1 MPAKKI
7 REWEPENFELEITT
21 HWTFPERGNWATHD
35 AKWRGNWS
43 HMHQLNYTSIIRR
56 FLI

>member
-21 HWTFPERGNWATHD
+21 HWTFPERGNWSRT
-35 AKWRGNWS
+35 KS
-43 HMHQLNYTSIIRR
+43 FSLE
-56 FLI
+56 